1 MTGGKLYVITEA
13 AAMLGVHQN
22 TLRRWANAGKV
33 PHIRLP
39 SGQRRWT
46 LEQVEQI
53 RATMFA
59 GGEMANEGTEPGQ
72 QEAA

>member
-1 MTGGKLYVITEA
+1 VSAGKLLVITEA

-33 PHIRLP
+33 PYIRLP

-46 LEQVEQI
+46 VEQI
-53 RATMFA
+53 DQIKRTMLIEEA
-59 GGEMANEGTEPGQ
+59 GALD
-72 QEAA
+72 AADMPRP

>member
-1 MTGGKLYVITEA
+1 MAVTAGKLYVITEA

-46 LEQVEQI
+46 AEQIEQIKRSMLAGQVEP
-53 RATMFA
+53 ATA
-59 GGEMANEGTEPGQ
+59 ASP
-72 QEAA
+72 EA